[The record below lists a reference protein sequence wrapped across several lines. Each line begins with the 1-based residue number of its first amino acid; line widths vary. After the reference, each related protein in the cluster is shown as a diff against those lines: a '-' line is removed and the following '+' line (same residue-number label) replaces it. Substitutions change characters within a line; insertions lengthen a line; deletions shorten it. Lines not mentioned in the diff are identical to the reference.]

1 MCIRDS
7 LSINGSNINDYSPL
21 STLTKLE
28 TLSIIRSG
36 INNTNVRTLA
46 SVKTKSLDIWYNNVT
61 DINELNKLRVNIDSI
76 TARYQTATVNGTL
89 SSDGSV
95 TLKNP
100 IKDIEGKF
108 ILPSSNS
115 SYMSYEDDVIKW
127 KNTNG
132 KQDCYF
138 AYKTPDNM
146 IDYSLTMTV
155 THTDKRA
162 LEDLINT
169 LKDTDKGNYTKKSW
183 DNFQTALD
191 SAKKV
196 LEDEKAI
203 KDTVEKSISE
213 LQKAFDELIEK
224 ASSKEELKTFV
235 EKVDKLYWRQDYSSG
250 YSELTKAC
258 SDAKKIIDNDDA
270 SQTEVD
276 EVLAELKKLEENL
289 VTYGNAAIPLDQR
302 LAEAR
307 TKFLELINEERKS
320 KDMNTL
326 AYSDGLNSLADVR
339 ADEQQVL
346 YSHTRPNGSNVLYA
360 GQKYGFTFL
369 DECLTDSLFRDSYG
383 YQKSGEDIG
392 QTMFDSWK
400 SSSAHYNIMVRTTR
414 QTHIGLSFV
423 VNKGNTF
430 RMYGVLLVGWN

>member
-1 MCIRDS
+1 M
-7 LSINGSNINDYSPL
+7 
-21 STLTKLE
+21 
-28 TLSIIRSG
+28 
-36 INNTNVRTLA
+36 
-46 SVKTKSLDIWYNNVT
+46 DIWYNNVT